1 MSWLTHAREVTAV
14 SELTLVETLWLAPL
28 LVSASVQTDRLTEVT
43 EVRWLTHAREVM
55 EVSGMTVVRTVRL
68 ALLLVSSSCQCDRRK
83 RATGGDLVL
92 QESALVL
99 NDGSV
104 FVYTQM
110 EAISIIH
117 RAKRGRHFHGW
128 KNDPLPRLC

>member
-1 MSWLTHAREVTAV
+1 MRILARPNE
-14 SELTLVETLWLAPL
+14 
-28 LVSASVQTDRLTEVT
+28 RLTETTVAVVDRST
-43 EVRWLTHAREVM
+43 VMAASGCGPVALTSLAAAVALSTHALP
-55 EVSGMTVVRTVRL
+55 RTPTPTE
-68 ALLLVSSSCQCDRRK
+68 SSASKADGD
-83 RATGGDLVL
+83 GGNLVL

-104 FVYTQM
+104 FDNTQM

>member
-1 MSWLTHAREVTAV
+1 
-14 SELTLVETLWLAPL
+14 
-28 LVSASVQTDRLTEVT
+28 
-43 EVRWLTHAREVM
+43 
-55 EVSGMTVVRTVRL
+55 
-68 ALLLVSSSCQCDRRK
+68 
-83 RATGGDLVL
+83 L